1 MKALFEKEFWQYSD
15 IKCLAY
21 PLEGL
26 DTVDSDGKIAW
37 NAALS
42 YIVNG
47 DTDDHLDMLDID
59 VVARLLEDKW
69 STYAQVCQHMDRRTG
84 GLYFNL
90 KFIFFLFLR
99 NFSFKN

>member
-1 MKALFEKEFWQYSD
+1 MWAIMLRVIYYLFVIKEFWRYSN
-15 IKCLAY
+15 ITCSAY

-47 DTDDHLDMLDID
+47 KTEDHLDMLEIG

-69 STYAQVCQHMDRRTG
+69 STYAQVI
-84 GLYFNL
+84 
-90 KFIFFLFLR
+90 KLFLKSSTS
-99 NFSFKN
+99 NF

>member
-1 MKALFEKEFWQYSD
+1 MLRVIYYLFVIKEFWRYSN
-15 IKCLAY
+15 ITCSAY

-47 DTDDHLDMLDID
+47 KTEDHLDMLEIG

-69 STYAQVCQHMDRRTG
+69 STYAQVI
-84 GLYFNL
+84 
-90 KFIFFLFLR
+90 KLFLKSSTS
-99 NFSFKN
+99 NF

>member
-1 MKALFEKEFWQYSD
+1 MLRVIYYLFVIKEFWRYSN
-15 IKCLAY
+15 ITCSAY

-47 DTDDHLDMLDID
+47 KTEDHLDMLEIG

-69 STYAQVCQHMDRRTG
+69 STYAQVI
-84 GLYFNL
+84 
-90 KFIFFLFLR
+90 KLFLKSITS
-99 NFSFKN
+99 NF